1 MPFRVIGYD
10 GAAYRAQLL
19 DKRKSIVP
27 VVTIVLY
34 FGTDRRWN
42 QPRSIMELMKIPDGL
57 ELYVNDYRIHVFEV
71 AWLSDEQLEM
81 FQSDFGIV
89 ANYFVQ
95 KRRNKD
101 YIPDDERVIQHVD
114 EVLKLLSVMTG
125 DDRFEKILYVD
136 DEKGGVRNMCEV
148 LDRAINKGVQQG
160 IQQGENLLGTLISR
174 LFADGRTEDARLA
187 ASDGEARRRFYK
199 EYGIID

>member
-10 GAAYRAQLL
+10 GAAYRSQLM
-19 DKRKSIVP
+19 DKRKNIVP

-42 QPRSIMELMKIPDGL
+42 QPRSVRELVEIPKGL
-57 ELYVNDYRIHVFEV
+57 ESYVNDYKLHVFEV
-71 AWLSDEQLEM
+71 AWLTDEQLRM
-81 FQSDFGIV
+81 FKSDFGIV
-89 ANYFVQ
+89 SNYFVQ

-101 YIPDDERVIQHVD
+101 YVPDDERVMQHVD

-125 DDRFEKILYVD
+125 DDRFEKLLYVD
-136 DEKGGVRNMCEV
+136 NEKGGVRNMCEV
-148 LDRAINKGVQQG
+148 LDRAINKG
-160 IQQGENLLGTLISR
+160 ETMLALLIEK

-187 ASDGEARRRFYK
+187 ASDEEARKRFYK
-199 EYGIID
+199 EYGIIE